1 MKLRMNKRVSLP
13 VGRELITCQSYLSF
27 FPCVGFQEQKLYS
40 FRKDSVKQFKRRSI
54 NNNIF
59 QVGNNYDKSRIE

>member
-13 VGRELITCQSYLSF
+13 VARELITCQSYLSF

-40 FRKDSVKQFKRRSI
+40 CRKDSIKQFKRRCI

-59 QVGNNYDKSRIE
+59 QV